1 MPDRHVV
8 ERQSFFGHHLESA
21 VFNTIKIKTYCTHH
35 RMNLLQELLG
45 IRERTDKKIV
55 ISSSSDVL
63 LSTAIGLRKYRIPFD
78 LRS

>member
-1 MPDRHVV
+1 
-8 ERQSFFGHHLESA
+8 
-21 VFNTIKIKTYCTHH
+21 
-35 RMNLLQELLG
+35 MNLLQELLG
-45 IRERTDKKIV
+45 ISERTDKKIV